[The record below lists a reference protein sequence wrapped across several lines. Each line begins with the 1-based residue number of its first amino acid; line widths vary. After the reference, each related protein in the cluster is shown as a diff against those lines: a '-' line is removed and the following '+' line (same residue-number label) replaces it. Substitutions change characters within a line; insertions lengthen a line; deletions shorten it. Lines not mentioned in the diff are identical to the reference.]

1 MNSFRILN
9 NRKRAIIALVH
20 SIGFGLLALYQLL
33 SNYHPAS
40 LVTAS
45 EGELV
50 LPVILTL
57 IYLSVTT
64 VLFVLVLASHGPLEK
79 LYFAFCATSAGI
91 GLMRVVA
98 GDPTAYAG
106 NFLRVLMLG
115 CGVVVA
121 TSILHEHSQVQPE
134 FGD

>member
-1 MNSFRILN
+1 M
-9 NRKRAIIALVH
+9 
-20 SIGFGLLALYQLL
+20 
-33 SNYHPAS
+33 
-40 LVTAS
+40 T
-45 EGELV
+45 
-50 LPVILTL
+50 LTL
-57 IYLSVTT
+57 IYFTVTT
-64 VLFVLVLASHGPLEK
+64 VLFLLVLASRGPLEK

-98 GDPTAYAG
+98 GDPTAYTG

-115 CGVVVA
+115 CGVVVG